1 MDEFAVA
8 LLGGSNLAGPLGERT
23 GARVVATT
31 PDDHLTVAGELGNDA
46 ELVVGMAAVPWPVLP
61 DLHADGSA
69 TLPAYAGVVSW
80 YALPQL
86 ADALA
91 QAVAPG
97 AKNGAHVLV
106 TAPDPG
112 EDVEAE
118 DLMFLREVAAAVE
131 ARLEHLTSRSIAW
144 RGTTRTPTAVDAL
157 TTVVE
162 AHGRRDIVECPVAP
176 GTGADPELVATADR
190 LGVRLTCVDLGRATQ
205 LDLLTTVVRTVAGH
219 ELSDDEPDLRDLADA
234 DPPDTDP
241 PGGVASDDDP
251 SGRSGDDPS
260 DGGTRP

>member
-1 MDEFAVA
+1 MDEFAIA
-8 LLGGSNLAGPLGERT
+8 LLGGAGLVRALGERT

-31 PDDHLTVAGELGNDA
+31 ADDHLEVAGRLGEEAD
-46 ELVVGMAAVPWPVLP
+46 LVVGMAAVPWPVLP

-112 EDVEAE
+112 EDVEAQ
-118 DLMFLREVAAAVE
+118 DLMFLREVAAAIE
-131 ARLEHLTSRSIAW
+131 ARVDLASRSIAW
-144 RGTTRTPTAVDAL
+144 RGRTRTPTAVDAL

-162 AHGRRDIVECPVAP
+162 AHGRRDVVECPVAP
-176 GTGADPELVATADR
+176 GTGADPQLVATADR
-190 LGVRLTCVDLGRATQ
+190 LGIRLTCVDLGRATQ
-205 LDLLTTVVRTVAGH
+205 LDLLTTVVQTVAGH
-219 ELSDDEPDLRDLADA
+219 ELDDEADV
-234 DPPDTDP
+234 PF
-241 PGGVASDDDP
+241 GLDDD
-251 SGRSGDDPS
+251 D
-260 DGGTRP
+260 DGGDAP